1 MSRLMTTACLFFLLF
16 GASSTA
22 ATALPGTVYVDDDW
36 AALAPGTD
44 PDGAGPAN
52 AIGTDAFATIQDG
65 INAVAANGTVNVAAG
80 TYSEQPVVGKSLTL
94 HGAGAGAT
102 NITAPATLAT
112 RFNNF
117 FILFEVNNG
126 ASVEASGITV
136 KGPMNLNGCRQ
147 ATPFSTFRRYY
158 GVYVRGGASLNLH
171 DSSVTDIRENNPAA
185 NTNCQTG
192 TAIDAGTTVAGLN
205 QTAALTLAN
214 TSVTGFQS
222 RAVTV
227 DNAGSSATITNNTL
241 TGSTS
246 TNLSQTVI
254 LVALGASATVS
265 GNQITGAQCSDA
277 VNCGPDTFNQAAA
290 VGISLTAPGGG
301 TQITGNTISNNDY
314 GVNSVTAPGV
324 TPVVS
329 GNTFDS
335 NRYFGV
341 NISEGSAT
349 LTGNT
354 FGGASNVAVVAV
366 SINDPANQTGEDTAV
381 TLTGNTITGA
391 TTALQLLDDPSFP
404 ADAFFPRITAHF
416 NRIVAATTAIDN
428 PQSVASDF
436 ENNWWGCNAGPGNTG
451 CGAVTGTGADF
462 SPRLVLA
469 TSASPDTINPGGT
482 STLSAD
488 MTHNSDGATPAGT
501 LPDAPVGFS
510 ATNGTMSPTS
520 GTVHLGAASSTF
532 TSTNASNAAATATV
546 DNQSVSS
553 TINVNTPSS
562 GISGQV
568 TFGGSPLAG
577 VTITLTMPDS
587 STTTTATGANGQY
600 SFSSLPAGAYT
611 VTPTKTNFS
620 FTPASSSVNLS
631 GADATGVDFAA
642 ASTAAASGA
651 NGAVVIS
658 EFRLRGAASFSP
670 PPLAP
675 KSPSLNEQTGERDEF
690 IELYNN
696 SNAPVD
702 ISGYRLD
709 TSAGLTVTIPANTTV
724 PARGHYLIAN
734 SDGYSLTSY
743 AAPDLTYNGFDVPT
757 DAGLALLNTTNQIV
771 DAVGFTGS
779 PAPYFEGTVLAPAVA
794 AGECSYVRSQ
804 AATGFPQDA
813 GNNAADFLL
822 ASTDPATTGGNLG
835 APAPQNTTSPVM
847 KRSDTEIESRLI
859 APGVSSTASPNR
871 TRDASSYTDT
881 LTPSAPSGGAP
892 ASNPY
897 GLGTLS
903 IQRRFVNSTGAT
915 VTRLRFRVVDITTA
929 PTPSVPIADV
939 RLLTSNGVTRAPA
952 VVPPGVLLRGLTLE
966 QTIPQQFG
974 GGYNSGVTVD
984 LSATPNGKLLP
995 GEWLDVQ
1002 FLLGV
1007 AKGGSF
1013 RFFVVVEAVQQ

>member
-1 MSRLMTTACLFFLLF
+1 MACLFFFLSGVFLF
-16 GASSTA
+16 GASSIA
-22 ATALPGTVYVDDDW
+22 ATAPSTVYVDDDW

-44 PDGAGPAN
+44 PDGAGPAT
-52 AIGTDAFATIQDG
+52 AIGFDAFATIQGGVDG
-65 INAVAANGTVNVAAG
+65 VAAGGTVNVAAG

-94 HGAGAGAT
+94 QGAGAGAT
-102 NITAPATLAT
+102 NITAPTTLAT

-126 ASVEASGITV
+126 ASVAASGITV
-136 KGPMNLNGCRQ
+136 SGPMNLNGCRQ

-205 QTAALTLAN
+205 QTATLTLAN
-214 TSVTGFQS
+214 TTVTGFQS

-246 TNLSQTVI
+246 TNLSQTVV
-254 LVALGASATVS
+254 LVALGATAQIS

-277 VNCGPDTFNQAAA
+277 INCGPDTFAQAAA
-290 VGISLTAPGGG
+290 VGISLTAPGNG
-301 TQITGNTISNNDY
+301 TQVMNNTISGNDY
-314 GVNSVTAPGV
+314 GINYVAAPGV
-324 TPVVS
+324 SAIVS
-329 GNTFDS
+329 GNTLGS

-341 NISEGSAT
+341 NDSEGS
-349 LTGNT
+349 LSVINNT
-354 FGGASNVAVVAV
+354 FNGASNVAVVAASV
-366 SINDPANQTGEDTAV
+366 NDPANQTGSNSAI

-391 TTALQLLDDPSFP
+391 ATALQLLDDPSFP
-404 ADAFFPRITAHF
+404 ADGFFPVITAHF
-416 NRIVAATTAIDN
+416 NRIVAATNSIDN
-428 PQSVASDF
+428 PQSRVSDM

-462 SPRLVLA
+462 NPWLVLA
-469 TSASPDTINPGGT
+469 ASASPNTINPGGT

-488 MTHNSDGATPAGT
+488 MTHNSDGGVPAGT
-501 LPDAPVGFS
+501 LPDTPVGFS
-510 ATNGTMSPTS
+510 AINGTMSPTS

-532 TSTNASNAAATATV
+532 TSTNATSGSATATV
-546 DNQSVSS
+546 DNQSASS

-568 TFGGSPLAG
+568 TFGGNPLAG
-577 VTITLTMPDS
+577 VTITLTMPDN
-587 STTTTATGANGQY
+587 STTSTATDANGQY
-600 SFSSLPAGAYT
+600 SFGNLPAGAYT
-611 VTPTKTNFS
+611 VTPAKTNFS
-620 FTPASSSVNLS
+620 FTPASSNVALS
-631 GADATGVDFAA
+631 GADATGVDFTA

-651 NGAVVIS
+651 HGAILIS
-658 EFRLRGAASFSP
+658 EFRLSGAVPFSP
-670 PPLAP
+670 LPLAP
-675 KSPSLNEQTGERDEF
+675 TPSLPNDPTGERDEF

-696 SNAPVD
+696 TNAEATIGGYTLTTSNGFA
-702 ISGYRLD
+702 
-709 TSAGLTVTIPANTTV
+709 VTIPSNTTV
-724 PARGHYLIAN
+724 PAHGHYLIAN
-734 SDGYSLTSY
+734 ADGYSLTSY
-743 AAPDLTYNGFDVPT
+743 AAPDLTYGGFDVPT

-771 DAVGFTGS
+771 DAVGFTGT
-779 PAPYFEGTVLAPAVA
+779 PAPYFEGTVLAPAAA
-794 AGECSYVRSQ
+794 AGECSFVRSQ
-804 AATGFPQDA
+804 VATGFAQDT

-822 ASTDPATTGGNLG
+822 VSNDPATTGGNLG
-835 APAPQNTTSPVM
+835 APAPEDTTSPVV
-847 KRSDTEIESRLI
+847 KTADTEIQSRLI
-859 APGVSSTASPNR
+859 APGVSATAAPNR
-871 TRDASSYTDT
+871 TRDASSYADL
-881 LTPSAPSGGAP
+881 LTPSAPNGGAP

-903 IQRRFVNSTGAT
+903 IQRRFVNSTGQT
-915 VTRLRFRVVDITTA
+915 ITRLRFRVVDITTA
-929 PTPSVPIADV
+929 PSPSVPIADV

-952 VVPPGVLLRGLTLE
+952 AVPSGVLLRGLTLE
-966 QTIPQQFG
+966 QTVPQNFG
-974 GGYNSGVTVD
+974 GGYNSSVTVD

-995 GEWLDVQ
+995 GEWVDVQ